1 MKNLYLRT
9 LIAVLLIGGIVATGW
24 YLTPA
29 ATRAYTPR
37 GPGQTYLAL
46 GDSLAW
52 GFRLADRAS
61 ESYPALIA
69 QRIQQRDSGT
79 RLVNLSVPGESAASL
94 RGGQLRDGLSLIER
108 ERAAGRRVSP
118 ITIDIGGNDL
128 QRAGEST
135 QQRETALAAVRANI
149 AATLDALRQAT
160 GGDADIAIMAYYNPY
175 GGDPQE
181 FNSEAYWVGRLNAA
195 IAEEAARRGVAV
207 ADAYTPFG
215 GGRAYTYT
223 NIVLGD
229 IHANKQGHAVMADAF
244 WQALRY

>member
-1 MKNLYLRT
+1 MG
-9 LIAVLLIGGIVATGW
+9 AAGW
-24 YLTPA
+24 WYFAPG
-29 ATRAYTPR
+29 ATRAYAPR

-52 GFRLADRAS
+52 GFRLADRAR
-61 ESYPALIA
+61 ESYPALLA
-69 QRIQQRDSGT
+69 DRVKQANADT
-79 RLVNLSVPGESAASL
+79 ALVNLAVPGETTASL
-94 RGGQLRDGLSLIER
+94 RGGQLRDALALIER

-128 QRAGEST
+128 QRAAGGNA
-135 QQRETALAAVRANI
+135 QQREAALEAARANI
-149 AATLDALRQAT
+149 AATLDALGRAT

-175 GGDPQE
+175 GGDPGAP
-181 FNSEAYWVGRLNAA
+181 NSEAYWVSQLNAA
-195 IAEEAARRGVAV
+195 IGEEAERRGVAV

-229 IHANKQGHAVMADAF
+229 VHANRQGHAVMAEAF
-244 WQALRY
+244 WAALKY